1 MAARAAAPIT
11 RSDIRPIPRFS
22 LSTFPRLKPQ
32 ARACQMNPT
41 VITMG
46 NRRFIRMLGMK
57 VMRQKITTRVRT
69 TVGSRSLMVLRTF
82 IFLKRTARAPAM
94 ARSSQKKVQSG
105 AVM

>member
-1 MAARAAAPIT
+1 
-11 RSDIRPIPRFS
+11 
-22 LSTFPRLKPQ
+22 
-32 ARACQMNPT
+32 
-41 VITMG
+41 
-46 NRRFIRMLGMK
+46 MLGMK